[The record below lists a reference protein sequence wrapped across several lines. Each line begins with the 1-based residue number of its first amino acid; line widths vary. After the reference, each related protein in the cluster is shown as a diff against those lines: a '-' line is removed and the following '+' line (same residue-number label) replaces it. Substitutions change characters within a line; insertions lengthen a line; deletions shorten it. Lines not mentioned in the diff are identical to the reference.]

1 MAQYQG
7 LTAEMYRAV
16 VAIVDDRMKEIRV
29 VRQEFDRLV
38 EAHARTEA
46 ALNRLSEA
54 QARTEAALNRL
65 SEAQAQTEARVRELA
80 EAQARIEEELWK
92 YREASEAR
100 FARIEAALDQLV
112 KAQAQMEARL
122 RELAEAQER
131 YREASEARF
140 ARIEAALDRLAEAQA
155 QTEAR
160 LRELAEA
167 QAQTEARVRELAEAQ
182 ARTEEEFRKYREASE
197 ARFAR
202 IEAAL
207 DRLAE
212 AQARTEEEF
221 RKYREASEARFA
233 RIEATLDQ
241 LVKAQA
247 QTEARLRELAEAQAQ
262 TEARVQELAE
272 AQERYREASEARFA
286 RIEAVL
292 EQVVVQLQKLTD
304 RTGKLEGRLLEL
316 TYQQKAGSYFG
327 HLLRRPR
334 ALLPAE
340 IEDQLEGRI
349 TQEEFR
355 ELLAVDLLVSGRPRH
370 LAEAPQVWLVVE
382 ISATVDRHDVERAR
396 QRADLL
402 RRAGLRAI
410 PTVAGE
416 DATMGALEEAKTH
429 KVLMLQDGR
438 SWFWEEALAE
448 VLQ

>member
-100 FARIEAALDQLV
+100 FARIEAALDRLAE
-112 KAQAQMEARL
+112 AQAQTEAALKRL
-122 RELAEAQER
+122 SEAQER

-140 ARIEAALDRLAEAQA
+140 ARIEATLNRLSEAQA
-155 QTEAR
+155 QTEAALKR
-160 LRELAEA
+160 LSEA

-182 ARTEEEFRKYREASE
+182 
-197 ARFAR
+197 
-202 IEAAL
+202 
-207 DRLAE
+207 
-212 AQARTEEEF
+212 
-221 RKYREASEARFA
+221 
-233 RIEATLDQ
+233 
-241 LVKAQA
+241 
-247 QTEARLRELAEAQAQ
+247 
-262 TEARVQELAE
+262 
-272 AQERYREASEARFA
+272 ERYQEASEARFA